1 MLSLIVPCYNE
12 QESLPFFYKEVTR
25 VIAEMKEEYELLLID
40 DGSRDRT
47 LQLMKELSSKDAHVK
62 YFSFSRNFG
71 KEAAMYAGFCNA
83 IGDYV
88 AVMDADMQDPPSLYL
103 RC

>member
-47 LQLMKELSSKDAHVK
+47 LQLMKELSSKDA
-62 YFSFSRNFG
+62 FSS
-71 KEAAMYAGFCNA
+71 
-83 IGDYV
+83 
-88 AVMDADMQDPPSLYL
+88 
-103 RC
+103 

>member
-62 YFSFSRNFG
+62 YVNG
-71 KEAAMYAGFCNA
+71 E
-83 IGDYV
+83 
-88 AVMDADMQDPPSLYL
+88 
-103 RC
+103 